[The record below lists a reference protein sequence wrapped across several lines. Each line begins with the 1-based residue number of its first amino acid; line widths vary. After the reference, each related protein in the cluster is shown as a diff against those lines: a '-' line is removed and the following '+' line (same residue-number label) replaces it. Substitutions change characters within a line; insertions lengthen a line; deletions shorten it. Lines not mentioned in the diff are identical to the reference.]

1 MCNKRKIYKF
11 LKFAE
16 PKHQGAVWADWPEKW
31 ERKEKRCALHEVHV
45 VNWNEK
51 TNRNVPNQRWHC
63 RAFVWQDLV
72 TDASKNNICFCMK
85 AWLFSQ
91 QHACDANE
99 KYTVYDGQSRLSSW
113 TPHTDCAV
121 TACQSMHAKRQS
133 HWWNK
138 TSEGSTVQTSVAW
151 SRGLR
156 CAEKCAVLPCQ
167 YRDQLCTASSLQQH
181 FH

>member
-1 MCNKRKIYKF
+1 MSWSQGLFSNLKLVFSSIVASSLMCNKRKIYKF

-31 ERKEKRCALHEVHV
+31 ERKGKRCALHEVHV
-45 VNWNEK
+45 VNWNKK

-72 TDASKNNICFCMK
+72 TDASKNNIFFCMK

-121 TACQSMHAKRQS
+121 TAL
-133 HWWNK
+133 
-138 TSEGSTVQTSVAW
+138 SVNACKEAIT
-151 SRGLR
+151 LM
-156 CAEKCAVLPCQ
+156 EQ
-167 YRDQLCTASSLQQH
+167 N
-181 FH
+181 